1 MRHSPKRFQQNI
13 VSGRIWA
20 EIIIFGILM
29 SIVVLLHFNQVVGK
43 GTLFASSIV
52 FASLVAYEF
61 ARLFDIRTDYKM
73 GIFSNRLLWGS
84 MMLSFT
90 ITLSLL
96 YVPAFGD
103 LFKLTPPA
111 AIDWLIMGIAAIS
124 LVICMKLLNPV
135 LDKVGLKG
143 E

>member
-1 MRHSPKRFQQNI
+1 
-13 VSGRIWA
+13 
-20 EIIIFGILM
+20 
-29 SIVVLLHFNQVVGK
+29 
-43 GTLFASSIV
+43 LFASSIV

-73 GIFSNRLLWGS
+73 GIFSNRLLWGG
-84 MMLSFT
+84 MLLSFA

-96 YVPAFGD
+96 YVPTFGD

-111 AIDWLIMGIAAIS
+111 AIDWLIMSIAAGS

-135 LDKVGLKG
+135 LDRIGLRG